1 MAEPRLIR
9 DYLDALAT
17 RLPAP
22 DVEELADGLTST
34 YDQYLHTGLEPDAA
48 ARGAIA
54 EFGDPDTIT
63 AAFAAAAP
71 GRRAARTLLATGPFV
86 GATWALLLITARAC
100 TWPVPTAAR
109 IAFPLCLATAISLL
123 IYAAKSDGYRRART
137 AALGGAL
144 AVITLDAALL
154 TTLVL
159 TAPAALWPITAAASA
174 SASAARLTYAAR
186 ALPTLLAH

>member
-9 DYLDALAT
+9 EHLDALAA
-17 RLPAP
+17 RLPAAA
-22 DVEELADGLTST
+22 VEELADGLADT
-34 YDQYLHTGLEPDAA
+34 YDYYLHAGLEPDAA
-48 ARGAIA
+48 ARAAIA

-71 GRRAARTLLATGPFV
+71 GRRAARTLLATGPLV
-86 GATWALLLITARAC
+86 GAAWALLLLTARAW

-109 IAFPLCLATAISLL
+109 IVLPLCLAAAISLL
-123 IYAAKSDGYRRART
+123 ICAATADGYRRART

-159 TAPAALWPITAAASA
+159 TATAALWPIAAAVI
-174 SASAARLTYAAR
+174 ASAARLTYAAR
-186 ALPTLLAH
+186 ALPTLLAR

>member
-22 DVEELADGLTST
+22 DVEELADGLTNT
-34 YDQYLHTGLEPDAA
+34 YDYYLRSGLEPDAA
-48 ARGAIA
+48 ARAAIA

-71 GRRAARTLLATGPFV
+71 ARRAARTLLGTGPLV
-86 GATWALLLITARAC
+86 GATWALLLITARAW
-100 TWPVPTAAR
+100 TWPVPTATR
-109 IAFPLCLATAISLL
+109 ITFPLCLATAISLL
-123 IYAAKSDGYRRART
+123 ICAATCGGYRRART

-159 TAPAALWPITAAASA
+159 TATAALWPIAAAVI
-174 SASAARLTYAAR
+174 ASAARLTYAAR
-186 ALPTLLAH
+186 TLPTLLAH